1 MVFILQV
8 AKFARDK
15 WEQIGRYL
23 GFKMVELKEYK
34 LKQPDNLY
42 LRLLCLLEDWKEK
55 EDRPRVG
62 ALISACEKA
71 DIGGK
76 AKRVLKFGKED

>member
-1 MVFILQV
+1 MLQV

-15 WEQIGRYL
+15 WERMGRYL
-23 GFKMVELKEYK
+23 GFKNVELKEYK
-34 LKQPDNLY
+34 LKQPEDLY

-55 EDRPRVG
+55 QDRPTVG

-71 DIGGK
+71 DIGGR